1 MPFYDFKCSS
11 CNAEF
16 EIMAKMSQKEDK
28 SIRCPECGSVDLSTV
43 YKTFNIIQSKSNDAP
58 SCPHLSRCGGCVQ

>member
-16 EIMAKMSQKEDK
+16 ETMAKMSQKEDK
-28 SIRCPECGSVDLSTV
+28 SIKCPQCGNVDLTTV
-43 YKTFNIIQSKSNDAP
+43 YTAFNVIQSRNTDAP
-58 SCPHLSRCGGCVQ
+58 SCPHLSRCGGCIQ